1 MGLASTCRKTRS
13 TAANQLPGGAL
24 CRWSDSRRTRPRE
37 RVKELEGKVAG
48 EAELSLGYPH
58 SGCGGCEQRS
68 RWSQVL
74 PQKLPDETRLLQRQ
88 PGQPPSA
95 GPRRWSPGFQ
105 SPACGSPVPPPS
117 VSVIVGHLVFT
128 LCFQS
133 GYFMIGLISFQG
145 YLDPE
150 GFRLKSVLMAL
161 PLDARPQRD
170 SQALSPTQGPEP
182 QAPAA
187 LWASEPFMSRR
198 SPPAPHVAA
207 GLPRAPPVRPTRAP
221 CRQ

>member
-1 MGLASTCRKTRS
+1 MRQSCPWVTPTVAAGAASKGPS
-13 TAANQLPGGAL
+13 GAK
-24 CRWSDSRRTRPRE
+24 CS
-37 RVKELEGKVAG
+37 
-48 EAELSLGYPH
+48 
-58 SGCGGCEQRS
+58 
-68 RWSQVL
+68 

-88 PGQPPSA
+88 PGQPPGA

-117 VSVIVGHLVFT
+117 VSVIMGHLVFT

-170 SQALSPTQGPEP
+170 SQALSPTQGPGP

-198 SPPAPHVAA
+198 SPEGAPLLPTWLGFRGRGRFARRRLPADSN
-207 GLPRAPPVRPTRAP
+207 GLSSSFWVQFLIRLIHKELSCPGSATGDQVL
-221 CRQ
+221 